1 LRGKTI
7 LVFPPFKSGERMLL
21 RFKQAYLKLFYKKRY
36 YKYKELLKN
45 YQFYLEWVHSNR
57 PSPPPHIVKQL
68 LVRENAS
75 VNRISTLVET
85 GTYLGEMVEA
95 MSNYMTE
102 IFSIEL
108 SVDLFNKSRIKF
120 AQNKHITLLQGDSG
134 NILPELLK
142 RITTPCLFWLD
153 GHYSG
158 GITSKG
164 SLETPII
171 NELNAILSHKIQ
183 THMILIDDAR
193 LFVGNNDYPTV
204 NQLSQFIKEKD
215 SALKLEIHDDAIFI
229 FNKQMKIACSDSINF
244 EYILRKEL
252 LNC

>member
-1 LRGKTI
+1 MISGNPTI
-7 LVFPPFKSGERMLL
+7 PPSYEI
-21 RFKQAYLKLFYKKRY
+21 KRQIIE
-36 YKYKELLKN
+36 KYES
-45 YQFYLEWVHSNR
+45 QFDAK
-57 PSPPPHIVKQL
+57 IF
-68 LVRENAS
+68 
-75 VNRISTLVET
+75 IET

-95 MSNYMTE
+95 MSNYMTG

-215 SALKLEIHDDAIFI
+215 SALKLIT
-229 FNKQMKIACSDSINF
+229 F
-244 EYILRKEL
+244 ELK
-252 LNC
+252 